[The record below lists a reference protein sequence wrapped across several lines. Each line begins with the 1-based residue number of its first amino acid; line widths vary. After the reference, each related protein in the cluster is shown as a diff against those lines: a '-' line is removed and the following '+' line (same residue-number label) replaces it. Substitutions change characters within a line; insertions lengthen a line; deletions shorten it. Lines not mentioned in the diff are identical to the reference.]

1 MSTDQS
7 RRGFGERAESA
18 RRENEWQNTRATHTV
33 AGRATSAEDCG
44 LLLEMLGLDPVAART
59 TDIAGH

>member
-1 MSTDQS
+1 MSTEPS
-7 RRGFGERAESA
+7 RSGFVERAESA
-18 RRENEWQNTRATHTV
+18 RRENEWQNNRATHTV

-44 LLLEMLGLDPVAART
+44 LLLEMLGLDAAAARS